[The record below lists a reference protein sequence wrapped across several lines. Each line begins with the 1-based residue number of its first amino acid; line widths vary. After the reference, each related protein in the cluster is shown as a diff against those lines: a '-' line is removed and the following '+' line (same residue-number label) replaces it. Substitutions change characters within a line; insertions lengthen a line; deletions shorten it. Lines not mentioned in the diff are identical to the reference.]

1 MTILARL
8 LAVPSMIAI
17 AAVAVACG
25 GGGASPE
32 EFREQAN
39 KICAEGERAV
49 EGLGE
54 PSSPEQTGEVLE
66 QADETLRGARERLEG
81 LETPGGEEGEQAE
94 RYVELFGEQTE
105 QASGAFDDLRGA
117 IESENP
123 QQVQESVMQLQ
134 QLEEN
139 EEIDRL
145 ARELKLDACM

>member
-39 KICAEGERAV
+39 KICVEGERAV

-54 PSSPEQTGEVLE
+54 PSSPEQAGEVLDR
-66 QADETLRGARERLEG
+66 ADETLRGARERLEG

-94 RYVELFGEQTE
+94 RYVELFGQQTE
-105 QASGAFDDLRGA
+105 QASGAFDGLRGA
-117 IESENP
+117 IESEDP

-134 QLEEN
+134 KLEEN
-139 EEIDRL
+139 KEIDRL
-145 ARELKLDACM
+145 ARDLQLDKCM